1 MKLGLLLLNGEM
13 KDLVATA
20 RRAEAAGFSGV
31 YVAEVYRSAWVLL
44 TAIAAATDKI
54 TLGPYVINAYARS
67 PLVAGMSAIDFN
79 EFANGRLVLG
89 VGGGNREVNEVWQG
103 IPHARV
109 LTKLREYVQI
119 LQRMARCPAGQP
131 LQFEGKV
138 HRMTWTPA
146 VQPLA
151 TPFPVFLAAVFPDM
165 LRVAAACADGIA
177 GGATLSAEYL
187 KNVMQPRA
195 AAYAEAA
202 GRDPAG
208 LRWRSVMFAAVNDDR
223 EQARHDV
230 RAALCSLYAPLPHPY
245 YEYTMREQG
254 FGAVVDQLLRLM
266 PAGQTEAA
274 IKAIPDEAVDLLCI
288 AGTKAECQAKV
299 RAYEGVVEELLLV
312 EVGGDVVSA
321 ELIEKN

>member
-44 TAIAAATDKI
+44 TAIAAATERI
-54 TLGPYVINAYARS
+54 SIGPYVINAYARS

-119 LQRMARCPAGQP
+119 LQRMARCPAGEA
-131 LQFEGKV
+131 LHFEGKI
-138 HRMTWTPA
+138 HRMQWTPV

-230 RAALCSLYAPLPHPY
+230 RAALCRLYAPLPHPY

-266 PAGQTEAA
+266 PAGETEAA

-312 EVGGDVVSA
+312 GVGGDVVGVGG
-321 ELIEKN
+321 

>member
-1 MKLGLLLLNGEM
+1 MKLGLLLLNGAI

-20 RRAEAAGFSGV
+20 RRAEAAGFTGV

-54 TLGPYVINAYARS
+54 NLGPYVLNAYGRS
-67 PLVAGMSAIDFN
+67 PFLTGLSAIDFN
-79 EFANGRLVLG
+79 EFANGRLLLG

-103 IPHARV
+103 VPHARV

-131 LQFEGKV
+131 LQFEGEV
-138 HRMTWTPA
+138 HRMRWTPA

-151 TPFPVFLAAVFPDM
+151 TPFPVYLAAVFPNM
-165 LRVAAACADGIA
+165 LRVAATVADGIA
-177 GGATLSAEYL
+177 GGATLSSEYL
-187 KNVMQPRA
+187 TNVMQPRA
-195 AAYAEAA
+195 AAYAETAR
-202 GRDPAG
+202 RDPAS
-208 LRWRSVMFAAVNDDR
+208 LRWRSVMFTAVNENRDH
-223 EQARHDV
+223 ARQDA
-230 RAALCSLYAPLPHPY
+230 RAALCSLFAPLPHPY

-274 IKAIPDEAVDLLCI
+274 LKAIPDEAVDQLCI
-288 AGTKAECQAKV
+288 AGTKDECRAKV

-312 EVGGDVVSA
+312 AVGSGDVMAVA
-321 ELIEKN
+321 G

>member
-1 MKLGLLLLNGEM
+1 MNLGLLLLNGEM

-44 TAIAAATDKI
+44 TAIAAATERI
-54 TLGPYVINAYARS
+54 SLGPYVINAYARS
-67 PLVAGMSAIDFN
+67 PLLAGISAIDFN

-119 LQRMARCPAGQP
+119 LQRMARCPIGQP

-138 HRMTWTPA
+138 HRMSWTPA

-177 GGATLSAEYL
+177 GGATLSPEYL

-195 AAYAEAA
+195 AAHAEAA
-202 GRDPAG
+202 GRDPTG

-223 EQARHDV
+223 EQARHDA
-230 RAALCSLYAPLPHPY
+230 RAALCRLFAPLPHPY

-274 IKAIPDEAVDLLCI
+274 IKAIPDEAVELLCI
-288 AGTKAECQAKV
+288 AGNKDECRAKV

-312 EVGGDVVSA
+312 GVGGDVVGVGA
-321 ELIEKN
+321 

>member
-20 RRAEAAGFSGV
+20 RRAEAAGFGSV
-31 YVAEVYRSAWVLL
+31 MVAEVYRSAWVLL
-44 TAIAAATDKI
+44 TAIAAATNTI

-109 LTKLREYVQI
+109 LTKLREYVTI

-131 LQFEGKV
+131 LHFEGKI
-138 HRMTWTPA
+138 HRMQWTPA
-146 VQPLA
+146 VTPLA

-177 GGATLSAEYL
+177 GGATLSADYL

-195 AAYAEAA
+195 AAHAEAA

-208 LRWRSVMFAAVNDDR
+208 LRWRSVMFTAVNEDR
-223 EQARHDV
+223 EQARADA
-230 RAALCSLYAPLPHPY
+230 RAALCSLFAPLPHPY

-266 PAGQTEAA
+266 PGGHTEAA
-274 IKAIPDEAVDLLCI
+274 RKAIPDEAVDLLCI
-288 AGTKAECQAKV
+288 AGTKDECQAKV

-312 EVGGDVVSA
+312 GVGGDVVGVGEAAS
-321 ELIEKN
+321 